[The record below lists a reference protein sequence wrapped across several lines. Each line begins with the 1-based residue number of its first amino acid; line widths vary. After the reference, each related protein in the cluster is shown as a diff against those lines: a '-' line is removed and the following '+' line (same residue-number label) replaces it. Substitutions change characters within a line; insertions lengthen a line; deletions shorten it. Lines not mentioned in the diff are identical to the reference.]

1 MTITERL
8 IAEAA
13 ARGITLEHGGGTKLN
28 VTWLNE
34 WDYAQLKER
43 LRAHKLEILAVLELR
58 QRVAAVHTAR
68 QIIDGEF
75 NGASASTIQDLIV
88 GLRSIQHPL
97 CRRAL
102 ERFEQKAKA

>member
-43 LRAHKLEILAVLELR
+43 LRAHKLEILAVLESR
-58 QRVAAVHTAR
+58 QRVAVMHAAR
-68 QIIDGEF
+68 QVIDGEF
-75 NGASASTIQDLIV
+75 DGASTSTIQDLIV
-88 GLRSIQHPL
+88 GLRSVQHPI
-97 CRRAL
+97 CSSAL
-102 ERFEQKAKA
+102 ELLNRKAEV